1 MDSATS
7 CATAPKACRPHL
19 IAIAGPSCAGKTTL
33 AQGLVQALPS
43 AVHFPLDAYYAD
55 LSNLLPE
62 QRVQHNF
69 DCPNALD
76 YDLLHADLQ
85 ALANGQPIRAP
96 VYDFRTHTRQ
106 PITRPITPPKYLLI
120 EGLFALYFPTLRAL
134 CSYRIYVDIDSMTS
148 LERRIRRDSIERD
161 RPEASVRQQFTRQ
174 VDPMSQRYIV
184 PTRSHADCIVSG
196 ARDPL
201 TLCAQIQRAC
211 RHLK

>member
-7 CATAPKACRPHL
+7 CATAPKACRPNL
-19 IAIAGPSCAGKTTL
+19 IAIAGASCAGKTTL
-33 AQGLVQALPS
+33 AQGLVQTLPS

-62 QRVQHNF
+62 QRVHYNF
-69 DCPNALD
+69 DCPDALD

-106 PITRPITPPKYLLI
+106 PVTRTITPPKYLLI
-120 EGLFALYFPTLRAL
+120 EGLFALSFPTLRAL
-134 CSYRIYVDIDSMTS
+134 CSYRIYVDIDSITS

-174 VDPMSQRYIV
+174 VGPMAQRYIV

-196 ARDPL
+196 AQDPSK
-201 TLCAQIQRAC
+201 LCAQIQRAC
-211 RHLK
+211 SHLK

>member
-7 CATAPKACRPHL
+7 CATASKACRPHL

-33 AQGLVQALPS
+33 AQGLVKALPS

-69 DCPNALD
+69 DRPDALD

-106 PITRPITPPKYLLI
+106 PVTRTITPPKYLLI
-120 EGLFALYFPTLRAL
+120 EGLFALSFPTLRAL
-134 CSYRIYVDIDSMTS
+134 CSYRIYVDIDSITS

-161 RPEASVRQQFTRQ
+161 RPENSVRQQFKLQ
-174 VDPMSQRYIV
+174 VEPMTQRYIV
-184 PTRSHADCIVSG
+184 PTQSHADCIVSG
-196 ARDPL
+196 AHTPAA
-201 TLCAQIQRAC
+201 LCAQIQQATS
-211 RHLK
+211 HLK